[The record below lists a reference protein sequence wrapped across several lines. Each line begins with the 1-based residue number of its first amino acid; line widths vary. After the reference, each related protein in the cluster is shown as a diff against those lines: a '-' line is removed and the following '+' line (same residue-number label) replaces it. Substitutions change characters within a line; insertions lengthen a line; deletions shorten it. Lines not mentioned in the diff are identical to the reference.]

1 MRYAQLGNTNMNIS
15 YISFGAS
22 SLGGVFR
29 EVDESKAIEAV
40 HVAIDHGINYIDVAP
55 AYGGTRAETVLGKAL
70 RNIPRSSFYIST
82 KVGKN
87 TAFESYG
94 NDTFDYSRE
103 GIMRSLDAST
113 QRTGIEYFDIVHL
126 HDIEYNQGQHTE
138 WALSEGLQV
147 LQELKSVGRI
157 GAVGIGMYPFDLW
170 KRVISEG
177 GIDVGLSHNLYC
189 LNDTRLE
196 QLLPL
201 ARFMGIGMISASP
214 FSSGLLTN
222 RGAPKWH
229 PANLEQRKKFAEAA
243 TFCKAHGSEIEKL
256 AIQFS
261 TQNPDIITTLFSS
274 ADPDSVRRNLKWSAE
289 PIDEELLSIVRQILM
304 PVSNQN
310 WNY

>member
-1 MRYAQLGNTNMNIS
+1 MRYTQLGKTHMLVS
-15 YISFGAS
+15 QISFGAS

-29 EVDESKAIEAV
+29 EVDEPKAIEAV
-40 HVAIDHGINYIDVAP
+40 HVAIDLGINYIDVAP
-55 AYGGTRAETVLGKAL
+55 AYGGTRAESVLGKAL
-70 RNIPRSSFYIST
+70 KDIPRSSFYIST

-87 TAFESYG
+87 TALESYG
-94 NDTFDYSRE
+94 SDTFDYSRE

-147 LQELKSVGRI
+147 LQELKSDGKI
-157 GAVGIGMYPFDLW
+157 GAVGIGMYPVDLW
-170 KRVISEG
+170 ERVISEG
-177 GIDVGLSHNLYC
+177 TIDVGLSHNLYC

-201 ARFMGIGMISASP
+201 ARSKGIGMISASP
-214 FSSGLLTN
+214 FSSGLLTS
-222 RGAPKWH
+222 RGAPQWH
-229 PANLEQRKKFAEAA
+229 PANVEQRKKFAEAA
-243 TFCKAHGSEIEKL
+243 KVCKEHGSEIEKL

-261 TQNPDIITTLFSS
+261 TQNPDIITTMFSS
-274 ADPDSVRRNLKWSAE
+274 ADPVSVRRNLEWCAE
-289 PIDEELLSIVRQILM
+289 PIDEELLSVVRQILM

>member
-1 MRYAQLGNTNMNIS
+1 MRYTQLGKTHMKVS
-15 YISFGAS
+15 HISFGAS
-22 SLGGVFR
+22 SMGGVFR
-29 EVDESKAIEAV
+29 EIDESKAIEAV
-40 HVAIDHGINYIDVAP
+40 HVAIDLGINYIDVAP
-55 AYGGTRAETVLGKAL
+55 AYGGTRAESVLGKAL
-70 RNIPRSSFYIST
+70 KDIPRSSFYIST

-87 TAFESYG
+87 TALKSYG
-94 NDTFDYSRE
+94 SDIFDYSRE

-113 QRTGIEYFDIVHL
+113 QRTGVEYFDIVHL

-147 LQELKSVGRI
+147 LQELKSDGRI
-157 GAVGIGMYPFDLW
+157 GAVGIGMYPVDLW
-170 KRVISEG
+170 ERVISEC

-201 ARFMGIGMISASP
+201 ARSKGIGMISASP
-214 FSSGLLTN
+214 FSSGLLTT
-222 RGAPKWH
+222 RGAPQWH
-229 PANLEQRKKFAEAA
+229 PASVLQRKVFAEAA
-243 TFCKAHGSEIEKL
+243 NVCKEHGSEIEKL

-261 TQNPDIITTLFSS
+261 TQNPDIITTMFSS